1 MKNKKRIMMM
11 AGSIFVVVNV
21 AVVVYILVRQDSKD
35 PAFSP
40 DLDENAIVQTDGIK
54 EKPEGIR
61 IPGYPRIT
69 ISADTKDVT
78 MNLQNPEGNPC
89 YFTFEIIL
97 TEGEE
102 TIYTS
107 KLVEPGKA
115 ITDVT
120 LSRALEKGE
129 YPAVIK
135 ITTTSLTDGSAMNG
149 QMWKPFSLHNK
160 RGKKMKKKLLILT
173 ALLTFAISAMTVS
186 AKAPGKTNVTYQV
199 DPSYEV
205 VIPSDAT
212 VPFLTE
218 KSAYGTI
225 EIKEAVLEENKC
237 ILVKMDASGTLVNE
251 KHPKSKIPYQILN
264 GKKEFKSQKY
274 TKAGEKTDLTISIK
288 KADWN
293 KARGGSY
300 KTAVTFTI

>member
-1 MKNKKRIMMM
+1 MM
-11 AGSIFVVVNV
+11 AGSIFVVVIV
-21 AVVVYILVRQDSKD
+21 AVVVYFLVRQDSKD

-115 ITDVT
+115 
-120 LSRALEKGE
+120 E

-149 QMWKPFSLHNK
+149 ADVETV
-160 RGKKMKKKLLILT
+160 LI
-173 ALLTFAISAMTVS
+173 A
-186 AKAPGKTNVTYQV
+186 Q
-199 DPSYEV
+199 
-205 VIPSDAT
+205 
-212 VPFLTE
+212 
-218 KSAYGTI
+218 
-225 EIKEAVLEENKC
+225 
-237 ILVKMDASGTLVNE
+237 
-251 KHPKSKIPYQILN
+251 
-264 GKKEFKSQKY
+264 
-274 TKAGEKTDLTISIK
+274 
-288 KADWN
+288 
-293 KARGGSY
+293 
-300 KTAVTFTI
+300 

>member
-1 MKNKKRIMMM
+1 MM
-11 AGSIFVVVNV
+11 AGSIFVVVIV
-21 AVVVYILVRQDSKD
+21 AVVVYFLVRQDSKD

-135 ITTTSLTDGSAMNG
+135 ITTTSLTDGC
-149 QMWKPFSLHNK
+149 P
-160 RGKKMKKKLLILT
+160 
-173 ALLTFAISAMTVS
+173 TV
-186 AKAPGKTNVTYQV
+186 
-199 DPSYEV
+199 
-205 VIPSDAT
+205 
-212 VPFLTE
+212 
-218 KSAYGTI
+218 
-225 EIKEAVLEENKC
+225 
-237 ILVKMDASGTLVNE
+237 
-251 KHPKSKIPYQILN
+251 
-264 GKKEFKSQKY
+264 
-274 TKAGEKTDLTISIK
+274 
-288 KADWN
+288 
-293 KARGGSY
+293 
-300 KTAVTFTI
+300 